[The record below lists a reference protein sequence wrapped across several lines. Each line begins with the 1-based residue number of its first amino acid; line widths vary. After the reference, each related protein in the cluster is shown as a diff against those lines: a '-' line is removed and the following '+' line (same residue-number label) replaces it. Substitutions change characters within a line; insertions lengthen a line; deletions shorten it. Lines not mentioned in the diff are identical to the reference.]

1 MLLAALNKYREELEA
16 AEFDLKCCQRERGY
30 NLARARAAENMLR
43 ETLAWL
49 ENAPISYAN
58 GVTHNGIDEGDVRGG
73 EYHNLLVAKIK
84 QVLERVSS

>member
-1 MLLAALNKYREELEA
+1 MLLAALNRYREELEA

-30 NLARARAAENMLR
+30 NLARAQAAENVLR

-49 ENAPISYAN
+49 ENAPISYSN
-58 GVTHNGIDEGDVRGG
+58 GVEHYGLDEGRVRGD
-73 EYHNLLVAKIK
+73 EIHDALVAKIK

>member
-1 MLLAALNKYREELEA
+1 MSAVFQRVWMDVAHAECERADRAEA
-16 AEFDLKCCQRERGY
+16 V
-30 NLARARAAENMLR
+30 LR
-43 ETLAWL
+43 EALAWL

-84 QVLERVSS
+84 HVLERVSS